1 MLSAV
6 FFVNT
11 VLNFPSLKFS
21 SPHDTLLS
29 GIPYRKVGLLWSHPR
44 RIGKCS
50 EKRSVSG
57 RKPIWRS

>member
-21 SPHDTLLS
+21 SSHNILLS
-29 GIPYRKVGLLWSHPR
+29 EIPYRKVGLLWSHPG
-44 RIGKCS
+44 RIGK
-50 EKRSVSG
+50 
-57 RKPIWRS
+57 